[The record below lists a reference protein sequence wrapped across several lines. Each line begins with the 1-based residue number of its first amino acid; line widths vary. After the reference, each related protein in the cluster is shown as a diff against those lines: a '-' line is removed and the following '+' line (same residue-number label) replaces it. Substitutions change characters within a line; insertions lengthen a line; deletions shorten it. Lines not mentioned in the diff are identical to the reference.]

1 MIYIEITINSPIT
14 HVELSQK
21 RKIKYYKQGTKIPK
35 KYSKSEGYYF
45 GPDKILR
52 DKEGNK
58 VIANPRAAGTPRLWK
73 INGQALYS
81 GNLHPL
87 ARKKITPYMKA
98 YLGEHLS
105 RVQPI
110 LKFPI
115 QIRAIRHEL
124 PGTKRWDI
132 DNQNWIWMKWFQD
145 ALVDKGIIPDD
156 NVEYI
161 RRTGDTEV
169 IFVDSEEDRKL
180 TFIIQSYDESF

>member
-1 MIYIEITINSPIT
+1 MIKITINLPIT
-14 HVELSQK
+14 HVELSKK
-21 RKIKYYKQGTKIPK
+21 RKAKYYKQGVKIPK
-35 KYSKSEGYYF
+35 RFTKEKGYYF

-52 DKEGNK
+52 DSEGNK
-58 VIANPRAAGTPRLWK
+58 VIANPRSVGKPRLWK

-87 ARKKITPYMKA
+87 ARKKITPYMKK
-98 YLGEHLS
+98 YLGTYLD
-105 RVQPI
+105 RVQTI
-110 LKFPI
+110 IDYPI
-115 QIRAIRHEL
+115 QIRAIRHEV
-124 PGTKRWDI
+124 PGTMRWDI

-180 TFIIQSYDESF
+180 TFIIQPYEQSI